1 MSVYCKYYVHTTVNL
16 YSVYN
21 VHDTTSL
28 NSEYNRHNN
37 ESANSGMNN
46 TLAKKSWSHSKHH
59 HDLIFPGTHLK
70 I

>member
-1 MSVYCKYYVHTTVNL
+1 MSTVYILLWVCVNL
-16 YSVYN
+16 YSESVYSVYN

-28 NSEYNRHNN
+28 NSEYNRHIN
-37 ESANSGMNN
+37 ESVTSEC
-46 TLAKKSWSHSKHH
+46 